1 LHLDQKSRLA
11 KIVAIRGMIQN
22 FAAGAEFRE
31 ICDCRDRREKF
42 TALSISEDEGVHVL
56 QQLPV

>member
-1 LHLDQKSRLA
+1 
-11 KIVAIRGMIQN
+11 MMQN

-42 TALSISEDEGVHVL
+42 TALVMMYHTLFLRYFSEITGQIFAADGL
-56 QQLPV
+56 RAPV